1 MYTRSKNETLFQNSK
16 FSKEKERER
25 EYSRL
30 GKLRVQITRQSL
42 FLSPFRKK
50 DFYYFVAYESPLCR
64 SLLQHRRRFP

>member
-42 FLSPFRKK
+42 SLSISKKGFLLF
-50 DFYYFVAYESPLCR
+50 R
-64 SLLQHRRRFP
+64 SL